1 MNFKKLTIKNRLI
14 LIVLIMFTVSFS
26 ISLFNLNSIR
36 EGSLRLEDVHLN
48 RSIPLV
54 QLSEIR
60 NLFNQNRF
68 NIANSVLF
76 PEEQKSNMIQISN
89 NINKIDVLW
98 ASYTKTYLTPEE
110 KKIADKFYND
120 RQRYLNEGLIPA
132 INFLDSQSLDVLKE
146 HIIKHVRPLFT
157 ATSNDLDELIQLQS
171 DVTKQQYELY
181 KANYENSITISIVLQ
196 LFGLLIGTFI
206 AIHILRTLTRRL
218 GVRM

>member
-1 MNFKKLTIKNRLI
+1 
-14 LIVLIMFTVSFS
+14 
-26 ISLFNLNSIR
+26 
-36 EGSLRLEDVHLN
+36 
-48 RSIPLV
+48 
-54 QLSEIR
+54 
-60 NLFNQNRF
+60 
-68 NIANSVLF
+68 
-76 PEEQKSNMIQISN
+76 MIQISN

-98 ASYTKTYLTPEE
+98 ASYTKTYLTSEE

-132 INFLDSQSLDVLKE
+132 INFLDSQSLDLLKE
-146 HIIKHVRPLFT
+146 HIIKHVSPLFT